1 MINQANSASFFK
13 LSRNVVVFR
22 IFPSHP
28 AQTFVNHSN
37 VQIGHVCGCGG
48 IGRRT
53 WFRSKRLWRGGSS
66 PFTRTITLKQFV
78 VIPLILI
85 IEDLPMS
92 HIQYTICRSGT
103 YYYNRRV
110 LSFPSIDF

>member
-1 MINQANSASFFK
+1 MNLAKLASF
-13 LSRNVVVFR
+13 LSHLKMLWFFR

-28 AQTFVNHSN
+28 AQTFVKSSP

>member
-1 MINQANSASFFK
+1 MMNQAKFVSFFK
-13 LSRNVVVFR
+13 PFKNVVFFR

-28 AQTFVNHSN
+28 AQTFVNPYL

-66 PFTRTITLKQFV
+66 PFTRTITFLLKIKYF
-78 VIPLILI
+78 LS
-85 IEDLPMS
+85 EG
-92 HIQYTICRSGT
+92 SG
-103 YYYNRRV
+103 
-110 LSFPSIDF
+110 